1 MSRQLHDS
9 SHLNSSR
16 GRRDHSLGR
25 RGSEAGSSR
34 SLYGHDSASR
44 SVGNVRE
51 SADGLM
57 THTEEEAKWIHRD
70 KLAKIESEEL
80 HQAARL
86 FHRRTGESKSSRGRS
101 HISGSSSLASPPA
114 EYSEPW
120 PGLQE
125 EDHDYEEDED
135 ESNSV
140 PYNNNNNNTRGRQKT
155 WDLRRPEEIAADE
168 EAGFGFYSNPALR
181 KSSSRIPIP
190 TASPAPILH
199 DHAGRE
205 ISRSRATTIADDDAA
220 APYSKS
226 RRGSEAVSDD
236 NEFPFTSGGGGG
248 ASTTPS
254 SSRPNSRSAQAT
266 MQGANGKKPA
276 TTKGTGTNTARKT
289 SGAAATGAAKKTTT
303 PKSRTTSGAGNTQR
317 PSTRGADSR
326 PTTAVNRPE
335 GDPPWLATMYKPD
348 PRLPPDQQIIPTHA
362 RRVQQEQWEKEGK
375 TPTTYDREF
384 APLAIT
390 PDQKANSGNN
400 NNTNNSNNENSD
412 NIENAPPPVP
422 TLNPPSPPPAAKLST
437 EGSSGMWPLTTPEGP
452 ETKRLSGVYSPMPK
466 VQDPSSQGVG
476 MTPKWSP
483 PVVSAEPEPPKEK
496 KAGCGCCV
504 VM

>member
-9 SHLNSSR
+9 SYLNSSR

-34 SLYGHDSASR
+34 SLYGHDSGSR

-51 SADGLM
+51 SVDGFM
-57 THTEEEAKWIHRD
+57 MHSEEEAKWIHRD

-101 HISGSSSLASPPA
+101 HISGSSSVASPPA

-120 PGLQE
+120 PELQE
-125 EDHDYEEDED
+125 EDHD
-135 ESNSV
+135 ESG
-140 PYNNNNNNTRGRQKT
+140 PYNGNYVADEQKT
-155 WDLRRPEEIAADE
+155 WDLRKPEEIAADE
-168 EAGFGFYSNPALR
+168 EAGSGFYSNPALR

-199 DHAGRE
+199 DQAGRE
-205 ISRSRATTIADDDAA
+205 ISRSRATTVADDDAPA
-220 APYSKS
+220 ASYSKS

-236 NEFPFTSGGGGG
+236 NEVPFAPGG

-254 SSRPNSRSAQAT
+254 GSRPNSRSAQAT

-276 TTKGTGTNTARKT
+276 TTKGAGTTPRKT
-289 SGAAATGAAKKTTT
+289 SAAAAGTKKTT
-303 PKSRTTSGAGNTQR
+303 PKPRATSGAGNTQR
-317 PSTRGADSR
+317 PTTRGADSR

-362 RRVQQEQWEKEGK
+362 RKVQQEQWEKEGK

-390 PDQKANSGNN
+390 PDEKARMENN
-400 NNTNNSNNENSD
+400 NNSNSNSND
-412 NIENAPPPVP
+412 DKIDNAPPPVP
-422 TLNPPSPPPAAKLST
+422 TENPPPPPPPAKQTT
-437 EGSSGMWPLTTPEGP
+437 EGSNSMWPLTTPDGP

-466 VQDPSSQGVG
+466 VQEPPQGR

-483 PVVSAEPEPPKEK
+483 PVVTAESEEPKEK

>member
-9 SHLNSSR
+9 SYLNSSR

-25 RGSEAGSSR
+25 RGSEAESSR
-34 SLYGHDSASR
+34 SLYGHDSGSR

-51 SADGLM
+51 SVDGFM
-57 THTEEEAKWIHRD
+57 MHSQEEAKWIHRD

-114 EYSEPW
+114 EHSEPW
-120 PGLQE
+120 PELQE
-125 EDHDYEEDED
+125 EDHDD
-135 ESNSV
+135 ESSSV
-140 PYNNNNNNTRGRQKT
+140 PFNGNYAPEERKA
-155 WDLRRPEEIAADE
+155 WDLRKPEEIATDE
-168 EAGFGFYSNPALR
+168 EAVSGFYSNPALR

-190 TASPAPILH
+190 TTSPAPILH
-199 DHAGRE
+199 DQAGRE

-220 APYSKS
+220 AAPYGKS

-236 NEFPFTSGGGGG
+236 NEVPFTPGG
-248 ASTTPS
+248 ASTTPNG
-254 SSRPNSRSAQAT
+254 SRPNSRSAQAT

-276 TTKGTGTNTARKT
+276 AKGTGTTARKT
-289 SGAAATGAAKKTTT
+289 SAPAGTKKTT
-303 PKSRTTSGAGNTQR
+303 PKSRTTSAAGSTQR
-317 PSTRGADSR
+317 PTTRGGDSR
-326 PTTAVNRPE
+326 PTTAANRPE

-384 APLAIT
+384 APLAIS
-390 PDQKANSGNN
+390 PDEKARMENSNN
-400 NNTNNSNNENSD
+400 NNNNNININNG
-412 NIENAPPPVP
+412 PPPVP
-422 TLNPPSPPPAAKLST
+422 TENLPPPPPPPAKHTT
-437 EGSSGMWPLTTPEGP
+437 EGSNSMWPLTTPDGP
-452 ETKRLSGVYSPMPK
+452 EAKRLSGVYSPMPK
-466 VQDPSSQGVG
+466 VQEPPQER

-483 PVVSAEPEPPKEK
+483 PVVTAESEQPKEK

-504 VM
+504 IM